1 MALEIEVMRPSGPG
15 DAAGLDAFIAR
26 TGAARI
32 RHMAVL
38 GKVEG
43 PATLNDFSRELAQN
57 AAETAITAAGGAAL
71 LERSWRIFSTGCE
84 GIASPLTIAIAA
96 TDAPADASD
105 GSQRP
110 GLVLGAARSIP
121 LAANERC
128 GRGHIMLAADTT
140 RDAMRLA
147 GLSPDQVALVLIKS
161 PVLSPNEAATA
172 PGTLRR
178 HAGSTGASRGAA
190 ALGAG
195 IAIGDIDPA
204 DLDDDPVGRTT
215 AFATRTMSFS
225 GTEAERIEVVVF
237 GVRPGGDARWL
248 IATHQLRDLLDWP
261 SQAIDPDHPSIAF
274 FKAGI
279 PASGHL
285 RGRRTTVLTSDLTA
299 DKQLRAAAS
308 GIIGARIPNADTFIT
323 AGAEH
328 QGPPGACLLAVI
340 APA

>member
-57 AAETAITAAGGAAL
+57 AAEAAITAAGGATL
-71 LERSWRIFSTGCE
+71 LARSWRIFSTGCE

-96 TDAPADASD
+96 TDTPSDASD
-105 GSQRP
+105 DSQRP
-110 GLVLGAARSIP
+110 GLVLGAARSAP

-128 GRGHIMLAADTT
+128 GRGHIMLAADAT

-147 GLSPDQVALVLIKS
+147 GLSAEQVALVLIKS

-195 IAIGDIDPA
+195 LALGDIDPA

-225 GTEAERIEVVVF
+225 GTEADRIEVVVL
-237 GVRPGGDARWL
+237 GVRPGGDARWR
-248 IATHQLRDLLDWP
+248 IATHQLSDLLDWP
-261 SQAIDPDHPSIAF
+261 TASIDPRPSLAF

-279 PASGHL
+279 PASGQL

-308 GIIGARIPNADTFIT
+308 GIIGARIPKADTFIT